1 MLIAAVHIRFFLV
14 EPATF
19 MMPKRDM
26 GIIDSV
32 GVVCSIVVGH
42 GVNVLVQLLGQTVR
56 NFMKFG
62 QNQKDIKKKKIFFLI
77 LYCLYSFSVYNF
89 ANIIS
94 RKIYL

>member
-1 MLIAAVHIRFFLV
+1 MIIVAVHIRFFLV

-19 MMPKRDM
+19 MMPKRDI

-62 QNQKDIKKKKIFFLI
+62 QNQKDIKKYIYFYFFLI
-77 LYCLYSFSVYNF
+77 HYCLYSFSLY
-89 ANIIS
+89 IIS